1 MWEFNMKM
9 SRLLFLLIATLFAIG
24 FSLWVWHQIS
34 IDRCL
39 DNGGRWNS
47 EISSCEGGER

>member
-1 MWEFNMKM
+1 MTPF
-9 SRLLFLLIATLFAIG
+9 RLLCMVAIASAAVALAVCAWDEIT
-24 FSLWVWHQIS
+24 

-47 EISSCEGGER
+47 EKSACEGAPR